1 MNKPSLQHPSRQKA
15 EYCIAG
21 LEIEDEREKAAIRKF
36 YARERKPVHLTGKE
50 LWWFFKRVL
59 IVGLV
64 IGGLIWWGNL

>member
-36 YARERKPVHLTGKE
+36 YARERQTVHVTGKG
-50 LWWFFKRVL
+50 LLLFFGWVL
-59 IVGLV
+59 FYGLV
-64 IGGLIWWGNL
+64 IGGLIWWRNL